1 MIVMYLGWFLLNKS
15 ASSSYSLLDDRTS
28 PLTSP
33 TDRTPLLRSDSPISP
48 QRVKFHDMIDTWEI
62 DLHRDEYEDEEEDL
76 VEDVERETR
85 LKGGAGWLWRLYYWV
100 V

>member
-1 MIVMYLGWFLLNKS
+1 MIVMYLGWFLFSKS
-15 ASSSYSLLDDRTS
+15 ASSSYSLFDDRTS

-48 QRVKFHDMIDTWEI
+48 RRAKYHDIVDTWEI
-62 DLHRDEYEDEEEDL
+62 DLHRDEYQEEEEDL
-76 VEDVERETR
+76 VDDVEREAR
-85 LKGGAGWLWRLYYWV
+85 LKSRAGWLWRLYYWV